1 MKGKGYQL
9 KCYLCERVHEE
20 KESVTSCVKCG
31 GPLETYHDYD
41 AISERL
47 NIYALKTAPI
57 SALKYM
63 AFYPIHDFK
72 NAVSLQE
79 GATPLIH
86 AKNLEESLG
95 LKNVYIKNEGMN
107 PTGCFKDRGTLVEL
121 TKAKEMGA
129 KAICLASTGNMAAS
143 VAAYSAAAGIPCYV
157 LVPEGTAVGK
167 LAQSLSFGAR
177 VIQIRADYSKCAA
190 LAEKMAER
198 FGYYLA
204 GDYTFRTEG
213 QKSQAYEI
221 VEQLFWK
228 APDYVICPVGCGTN
242 FHAIAKGFQE
252 YYDFGLIDKLPK
264 LIVVQTPGCNPV
276 AKAIKQKKLDFD
288 ILDNPHTVAAAM
300 CVGNPIDGYKII
312 KDVYDTKGT
321 SVEVSDA
328 EILAAQQ
335 EQARQ
340 SGVFAEPSGAMGY
353 AGIKKL
359 AEQGFFKPDD
369 TIVTIATGNGLKDP
383 KSPLKVVPEPA
394 TLDCDFEEIERFIN
408 QKLYAI
414 RSSSRQERATIIMEK
429 APKSAEEVTKIIQK
443 EFDIKITPPIAAAV
457 LQDIERFIEK
467 GKAIKKADLQYML
480 ESVLDEF
487 SLKNRV
493 LEVQDFK
500 ISTTLHEQA
509 QAEIWAVANGE
520 EVHAKGNGVG
530 PVDAAIEA
538 LKKASKAKVW
548 LTDYNVEIDS
558 SGVDA
563 AVEVKMALKDDHD
576 HEVVVRSTSP
586 DIIVA
591 SIKAFEKGVNIL
603 SNKN

>member
-1 MKGKGYQL
+1 MSDKGYQL
-9 KCYLCERVHEE
+9 KCYLCDRVHREE
-20 KESVTSCVKCG
+20 ESVTSCVKCG
-31 GPLETYHDYD
+31 GPLETVHDYNT
-41 AISERL
+41 IRQRL
-47 NIYALKTAPI
+47 NMYSIKTTPI
-57 SALKYM
+57 SSLKYM
-63 AFYPIHDFK
+63 AFYPIQDFQ

-86 AKNLEESLG
+86 AQNFERHG
-95 LKNVYIKNEGMN
+95 LNRVYIKNEGVN

-157 LVPEGTAVGK
+157 LVPEGTAIGK
-167 LAQSLSFGAR
+167 LAQTLSFGAR
-177 VIQIRADYSKCAA
+177 VMQIRADYSKCAA
-190 LAEKMAER
+190 LAEKMAKT

-242 FHAIAKGFQE
+242 FHAIAKGFKE
-252 YYDFGLIDKLPK
+252 FYDFGLIDKMPK

-276 AKAIKQKKLDFD
+276 AKAIKQKRLDFD
-288 ILDNPHTVAAAM
+288 ILDKPETVAAAM

-312 KDVYDTKGT
+312 KDVYDSKGT
-321 SVEVSDA
+321 SVEVTDA
-328 EILAAQQ
+328 EILEAQQ
-335 EQARQ
+335 EQAREA
-340 SGVFAEPSGAMGY
+340 GVFAEPSGAMGY

-359 AEQGFFKPDD
+359 AAKGFFKPDD
-369 TIVTIATGNGLKDP
+369 VIVTIATGNGLKDP

-394 TLDCDFEEIERFIN
+394 TLDCDFDEIKRFID

-414 RSSSRQERATIIMEK
+414 RNSSRQERAAIILKE
-429 APKSAEEVTKIIQK
+429 APKNNKEVVELVKN
-443 EFDIKITPPIAAAV
+443 EFDVKITTAIAKEV
-457 LQDIERFIEK
+457 LSNIKRFIEK

-480 ESVLDEF
+480 ESVLDEL

-493 LEVQDFK
+493 MEVKDFQIK
-500 ISTTLHEQA
+500 TTLHTQA
-509 QAEIWAVANGE
+509 EAEIWAIAHGE
-520 EVHAKGNGVG
+520 EVHASAKGVG

-538 LKKASKAKVW
+538 LKKAAKANVW

-563 AVEVKMALKDDHD
+563 AVEVKMALKDDQGHN
-576 HEVVVRSTSP
+576 VVVRSTSP

-603 SNKN
+603 SNQNS